1 MNTIIANY
9 KDNIFNINE
18 FSHLHQCITE
28 KDVELHIVLKS
39 GKTLPLVDKFTNKP
53 KEHEE
58 NKKLLKQEKEDF
70 NEFLK
75 NNNGHLNFYYFRFY
89 KNESL

>member
-75 NNNGHLNFYYFRFY
+75 IYNNNTEFFYLVF
-89 KNESL
+89 KKK